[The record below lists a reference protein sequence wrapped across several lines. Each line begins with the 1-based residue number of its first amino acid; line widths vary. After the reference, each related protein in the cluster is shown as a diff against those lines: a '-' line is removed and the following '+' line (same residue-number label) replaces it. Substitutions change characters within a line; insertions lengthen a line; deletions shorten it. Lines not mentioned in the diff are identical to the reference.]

1 MKDKNRPAEETAE
14 TKESEAKAPESET
27 ECRQP
32 EAESEQ
38 PAQKA
43 AEEEMSA
50 PSELEQAKAEA
61 EDYKRKWYSVTA
73 EYDNYRKRTQAT
85 RSQSYKEGR
94 ADVVSKLFPVADNL
108 ERAFQSCS
116 DEQTKKGIEMVIKSF
131 LKILEEE
138 KITAIDPVGEEF
150 SAEKCEAIM
159 AVEPQEGEASG
170 IVKQVYRKGYEQDG
184 KVLRYA
190 QVVVTK

>member
-14 TKESEAKAPESET
+14 TKESE
-27 ECRQP
+27 
-32 EAESEQ
+32 Q

-43 AEEEMSA
+43 AEEEISA